1 MSYVEFERVETAKE
15 MALRRFYLNRWDA
28 HQLLFRHRHPD
39 PSPPAHKAL
48 VEHIYSDHPHLLTEG
63 FRGFAK
69 STYLEETAI
78 LRALYREFH
87 NMVIVGAS
95 YARAVERL
103 EAIKR
108 ELDHNEELE
117 ALFGSQRGSTW
128 REGKIILA
136 NGVCIQGVGRDQA
149 MTGMKYLD
157 WRPDAALVD
166 DVEDPEEVRTDADR
180 QKTWG
185 WFIKV
190 FLPAL
195 DNPETTWVRVTGTR
209 RGNGSLPQRLE
220 EDVGWP
226 TVKFPVEYIDEAG
239 QRRATWPAPNKFPLD
254 RIDRLKESYRGDM
267 HTWMQEYM
275 CVATSEADRVFTR
288 EMFRVEPRERSWQ
301 AVYAMIDPA
310 RTTNR
315 TSATTGWA
323 VWSWLGARLVV
334 WAAGAAFLKP
344 DEIIDLIFTV
354 AAEFNPV
361 TIGVEEDGLNEFIL
375 QPLRH
380 EQARRGIT
388 IPVRAVRAPR
398 GKLDFIRGLQ
408 PFFSAREVVFHAPLP
423 ELEAQLLS
431 FPTGRIDAPNAL
443 AYALQMRPAAPIY
456 DGFSAD
462 SIADELEPDPAR
474 PLYLAANATG
484 STTTAILCQ
493 QLGEQLRIYADWV
506 VEGTPFE
513 TVAQIGAEAGAAG
526 DAALVKGSASRYD
539 WREALRLPAARPEYR
554 RQAPRWVVPPHHGNE
569 WNNVGLEQAIRR
581 LPATLSRGAREENGR
596 NQIQRLLGAMAH
608 GHPRVLVGAGAQW
621 TLRAF
626 AGGYTRSLR
635 KGGQLSDHAEEGA
648 YRTLMEGLESFA
660 GMSAALA
667 PEDGDE
673 DAQPLATN
681 RHGMTYRSAL
691 PQRR

>member
-1 MSYVEFERVETAKE
+1 MTYVDFGRVESAKE
-15 MALRRFYLNRWDA
+15 TALRRFYLNRWDA

-48 VEHIYSDHPHLLTEG
+48 VEHIYSAAPHLLTEG

-69 STYLEETAI
+69 STYLEETAV
-78 LRALYREFH
+78 LRALFREFH

-117 ALFGSQRGSTW
+117 ALFGSQRGTTW

-136 NGVCIQGVGRDQA
+136 NGACIQGIGRDQS

-157 WRPDAALVD
+157 WRPDAALID
-166 DVEDPEEVRTDADR
+166 DVEDPEEVRTDMDR
-180 QKTWG
+180 KKTWD
-185 WFIKV
+185 WFLKV

-220 EDVGWP
+220 EDVSWP
-226 TVKFPVEYIDEAG
+226 TVKFPVEYLDEAG
-239 QRRATWPAPNKFPLD
+239 QRRATWPAKFPLD
-254 RIDRLKESYRGDM
+254 RVDRIREGNYRGDM

-288 EMFRVEPRERSWQ
+288 DSFRVEPRERSWQ

-315 TSATTGWA
+315 QSATTGWA

-344 DEIIDLIFTV
+344 DEIIDLIFTI
-354 AAEFNPV
+354 AQEFNPV

-380 EQARRGIT
+380 EQARRGHT

-408 PFFSAREVVFHAPLP
+408 PFFSAREVVFNAPLP

-431 FPTGRIDAPNAL
+431 FPTGKIDAPNAL

-456 DGFSAD
+456 DGFTAE

-506 VEGTPFE
+506 LEGTPFE
-513 TVAQIGAEAGAAG
+513 TVSQIAAESGLVG
-526 DAALVKGSASRYD
+526 DASLSASRASRHD
-539 WREALRLPAARPEYR
+539 WTEALKLSASRLEYR
-554 RQAPRWVVPPHHGNE
+554 RQAVRWVVPPHHGNE
-569 WNNVGLEQAIRR
+569 WNNVGLAQAIRR
-581 LPATLSRGAREENGR
+581 IPAAATFGQNESVGRDRIRDRLARTTHGAPS
-596 NQIQRLLGAMAH
+596 I
-608 GHPRVLVGAGAQW
+608 LVSERSSW
-621 TLRAF
+621 VLRAF

-660 GMSAALA
+660 GMSAAISV
-667 PEDGDE
+667 DGE
-673 DAQPLATN
+673 EESEQPIATN

>member
-1 MSYVEFERVETAKE
+1 MTPSSSAAPHQHSVPNSCSRKS
-15 MALRRFYLNRWDA
+15 LRG
-28 HQLLFRHRHPD
+28 
-39 PSPPAHKAL
+39 
-48 VEHIYSDHPHLLTEG
+48 T
-63 FRGFAK
+63 
-69 STYLEETAI
+69 
-78 LRALYREFH
+78 
-87 NMVIVGAS
+87 
-95 YARAVERL
+95 
-103 EAIKR
+103 
-108 ELDHNEELE
+108 
-117 ALFGSQRGSTW
+117 TW
-128 REGKIILA
+128 REGKIILS
-136 NGVCIQGVGRDQA
+136 NGVCIQGIGRDQS

-157 WRPDAALVD
+157 WRPDAALID

-180 QKTWG
+180 KKTWD

-226 TVKFPVEYIDEAG
+226 TVKFPVEYLDENG
-239 QRRATWPAPNKFPLD
+239 NRRATWPAPNKFPLD

-315 TSATTGWA
+315 SSSTTGYA
-323 VWSWLGARLVV
+323 VWSWIGRRLIV
-334 WAAGAAFLKP
+334 WAAGAMMFKP
-344 DEIIDLIFTV
+344 DEVVDMMFTIYDQY
-354 AAEFNPV
+354 NPV
-361 TIGVEEDGLNEFIL
+361 WIGAEEDGLNEWLL

-380 EQARRGIT
+380 EQARRGVT
-388 IPVRAVRAPR
+388 IPVKGVRAPR

-408 PFFSAREVVFHAPLP
+408 PFFAAREVLFTAPLP
-423 ELEAQLLS
+423 DLEAQLLS
-431 FPTGRIDAPNAL
+431 FPTGKIDTPNAL

-456 DGFSAD
+456 DGFSD
-462 SIADELEPDPAR
+462 ESIADELEPDPAR

-484 STTTAILCQ
+484 SLTTAILCQ
-493 QLGEQLRIYADWV
+493 QRGDSLYIYADWV

-513 TVAQIGAEAGAAG
+513 TVGRINAEASLEG
-526 DAALVKGSASRYD
+526 DAALRPGVDRAARYD
-539 WREALRLPAARPEYR
+539 WTEALKLQPRQMTYR

-581 LPATLSRGAREENGR
+581 LPASLLRGASETVGRERVRGLLERAPHGR
-596 NQIQRLLGAMAH
+596 PALSVSERAS
-608 GHPRVLVGAGAQW
+608 W
-621 TLRAF
+621 TLRGF

-635 KGGQLSDHAEEGA
+635 KGGQLTDHAEEGV
-648 YRTLMEGLESFA
+648 YRVLMEGLESFA
-660 GMSAALA
+660 GMAVGQ
-667 PEDGDE
+667 PEEDE
-673 DAQPLATN
+673 ESEQPLATN